1 MIKMRDSLV
10 RLKSD
15 SLTLRKNLKAQP
27 KRRNLIGPQS
37 ITQSQAQKNYQK
49 QLALEKKQLQS
60 QTISQHRNLQKGA
73 KKMLAQPQPIAT
85 VQPKIQKKAETEQEK
100 VMDGLESLNNDD
112 AELAD
117 MDKTRK
123 EIDQLNKMLGDNDA
137 GINKLESDTGLED
150 DLPSDS
156 AADLTAVT
164 KPAYSSGLKI
174 KVQNVMTQIKK
185 KNSPK
190 SKIHRHLAATP
201 AATTPAATTPAAT
214 TPAASTPAATTPA
227 ASTPAATTPAAST
240 PAATTPAASTP
251 AVSVTPPYA
260 CPTKKEA
267 VYSRDASI
275 AVIDILNA
283 INNARTNPKAFAET
297 FKKLYLDPV
306 DDQGKHCLWGITLT
320 EKRAGVLELYNW
332 LLNDAVPAPAISGNG
347 CLTVDAYNHARYMS
361 DNNLIVHTEIQGSNT
376 LDLKERL
383 QKWGRFDV
391 VTEAVG
397 SIQKD
402 HLNAYS
408 LVCHILLDDGI
419 TSRVNRLDMFDNQWK
434 TGGAGLRPNGMVNYY
449 SVTYAKHYH
458 CTMQDSIADW
468 LKRDSGANQFFGG
481 VRDTSSARIL
491 SLTVA
496 IILLF
501 NLLLS

>member
-37 ITQSQAQKNYQK
+37 ISQSQAQKNYQK
-49 QLALEKKQLQS
+49 ELALEKKQLQS
-60 QTISQHRNLQKGA
+60 QTLKGNRNLQKGA
-73 KKMLAQPQPIAT
+73 KKILVQPIAT
-85 VQPKIQKKAETEQEK
+85 ATVKHKVQKKTQTEQEK
-100 VMDGLESLNNDD
+100 VMDGLKSLNNDD

-156 AADLTAVT
+156 AADLTEVT
-164 KPAYSSGLKI
+164 KPASSTGLKI
-174 KVQNVMTQIKK
+174 KVQTVMTQIKK
-185 KNSPK
+185 KNSLK
-190 SKIHRHLAATP
+190 SKVHRHLQTTPAAATP
-201 AATTPAATTPAAT
+201 ATTPAAATPAT
-214 TPAASTPAATTPA
+214 TPAAATPATTKA
-227 ASTPAATTPAAST
+227 AA
-240 PAATTPAASTP
+240 
-251 AVSVTPPYA
+251 VTPPYS
-260 CPTKKEA
+260 CPTQKEPI
-267 VYSRDASI
+267 YERDASI

-283 INNARTNPKAFAET
+283 INNARTNPKEFAQT

-306 DDQGKHCLWGITLT
+306 DDTGKHCLWGITLT
-320 EKRAGVLELYNW
+320 EKRAGALELYNW
-332 LLNDAVPAPAISGNG
+332 LLNDAVPAPAIKGNG

-361 DNNLIVHTEIQGSNT
+361 DNNIIVHTEIQGSST

-397 SIQKD
+397 TIQKD
-402 HLNAYS
+402 HLNAHS
-408 LVCHILLDDGI
+408 LVSHILLDDGI
-419 TSRVNRLDMFDNQWK
+419 KSRVNRLDMFDNQWK

-458 CTMQDSIADW
+458 CSMQDSIADW
-468 LKRDSGANQFFGG
+468 LKKDSGANQFFGG
-481 VRDTSSARIL
+481 VKDTSSARIL
-491 SLTVA
+491 SLTLGV
-496 IILLF
+496 ILLL
-501 NLLLS
+501 NLLMS

>member
-37 ITQSQAQKNYQK
+37 ISQSQAQKNYQK
-49 QLALEKKQLQS
+49 ELALEKKQLQS
-60 QTISQHRNLQKGA
+60 QTLKGNRNLQKGA
-73 KKMLAQPQPIAT
+73 KKILVQPIAT
-85 VQPKIQKKAETEQEK
+85 ATVKHKVQKKTQTEQEK
-100 VMDGLESLNNDD
+100 VMDGLKSLNNDD

-156 AADLTAVT
+156 AADLTEVT
-164 KPAYSSGLKI
+164 KPASSTGLKI
-174 KVQNVMTQIKK
+174 KVQTVMTQIKK
-185 KNSPK
+185 KNSLK
-190 SKIHRHLAATP
+190 SKVHRHLQTTPAAATP
-201 AATTPAATTPAAT
+201 ATTPAAATPAT
-214 TPAASTPAATTPA
+214 TPAAATPATTPA
-227 ASTPAATTPAAST
+227 AATPATTPAAAT
-240 PAATTPAASTP
+240 PATTKAA
-251 AVSVTPPYA
+251 AVTPPYS
-260 CPTKKEA
+260 CPTQKEPI
-267 VYSRDASI
+267 YERDASI

-283 INNARTNPKAFAET
+283 INNARTNPKEFAQT

-306 DDQGKHCLWGITLT
+306 DDTGKHCLWGITLT
-320 EKRAGVLELYNW
+320 EKRAGALELYNW
-332 LLNDAVPAPAISGNG
+332 LLNDAVPAPAIKGNG

-361 DNNLIVHTEIQGSNT
+361 DNNIIVHTEIQGSST

-397 SIQKD
+397 TIQKD
-402 HLNAYS
+402 HLNAHS
-408 LVCHILLDDGI
+408 LVSHILLDDGI
-419 TSRVNRLDMFDNQWK
+419 KSRVNRLDMFDNQWK

-458 CTMQDSIADW
+458 CSMQDSIADW
-468 LKRDSGANQFFGG
+468 LKKDSGANQFFGG
-481 VRDTSSARIL
+481 VKDTSSARIL
-491 SLTVA
+491 SLTLGV
-496 IILLF
+496 ILLL
-501 NLLLS
+501 NLLMS